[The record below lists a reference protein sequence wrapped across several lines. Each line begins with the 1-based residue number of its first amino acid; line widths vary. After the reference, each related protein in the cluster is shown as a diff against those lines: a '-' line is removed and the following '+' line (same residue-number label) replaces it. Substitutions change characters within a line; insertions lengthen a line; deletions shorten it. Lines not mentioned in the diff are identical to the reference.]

1 MSNFRAIATVTATL
15 QRALQAAIQSDVAGA
30 TVSTARPA
38 EGANTHLPT
47 SGVNIYLYQVSQ
59 NPHRS
64 NLDLPTRRSDG
75 DLVQRPQIALD
86 LHYLLSF
93 YGDDLTLEPQRLMG
107 STVAFL
113 HSQPLI
119 TRSQI
124 EAAVADASK
133 AFLAQSD
140 LANQPELVRFTPL
153 TMSLEELSR
162 LWSVLLQ
169 VQYVLSVAYKASV
182 VLVERQ
188 LTPQPALP
196 TRALNL
202 AAIPLRQPYI
212 QKVVASAG
220 DDVPILPGDS
230 IRVVGADL
238 QGQATEVQVDQAQV
252 NTTEL
257 SGDHITLNV
266 PASLSAGPHSVRVLQ
281 GVRFDP
287 ASTPRMALA
296 SNLGTF
302 VVHPAITQ
310 TAGQP
315 DITISNVQGTGTAL
329 RSAAVTVGVTP
340 AVGPDQI
347 ATLELLKLAQVAHTF
362 AAATPRTG
370 PVTQLAFSLSGV
382 TAGDYLFRLRVD
394 GAESA
399 LVLDANRVPI
409 GPKGT
414 IP

>member
-15 QRALQAAIQSDVAGA
+15 QRALQTAIQSDVAGA

-38 EGANTHLPT
+38 EGANTHLPS
-47 SGVNIYLYQVSQ
+47 SGVNVYLYQISQ

-107 STVAFL
+107 STLAFL

-133 AFLAQSD
+133 TFLAQSD
-140 LANQPELVRFTPL
+140 LASQPELVRFTPL

-196 TRALNL
+196 TRAFNL

-212 QKVVASAG
+212 QQIVANAG
-220 DDVPILPGDS
+220 AGIPILPGDA
-230 IRVVGADL
+230 ILILGVDL
-238 QGQATEVQVDQAQV
+238 QGLATQVQIDQAQV
-252 NTTEL
+252 NTTEIG
-257 SGDHITLNV
+257 GDHITLNV
-266 PASLSAGPHSVRVLQ
+266 PTSLSAGPHSVQVLQ

-287 ASTPRMALA
+287 ASTPRMALS

-302 VVHPAITQ
+302 VVQPAITQ

-315 DITISNVQGTGTAL
+315 DIMISNVQGTGTAP
-329 RSAAVTVGVTP
+329 RSATITIGVAP
-340 AVGPDQI
+340 AVGLDQI
-347 ATLELLKLAQVAHTF
+347 ATLELLKLQQVAYTF
-362 AAATPRTG
+362 AAAAPRTG
-370 PVTQLAFSLSGV
+370 PVTQLSFALSNLV
-382 TAGDYLFRLRVD
+382 AGDYLFRVRID

-399 LVLDANRVPI
+399 LQLDSNRAPI

-414 IP
+414 VP

>member
-30 TVSTARPA
+30 TVSTVRPA
-38 EGANTHLPT
+38 EGTNTHLPT

-64 NLDLPTRRSDG
+64 NLDLPTRRSEG
-75 DLVQRPQIALD
+75 TLIQQPQIALD
-86 LHYLLSF
+86 LHYLMSF
-93 YGDDLTLEPQRLMG
+93 YGDDLTLEPQRLLG

-124 EAAVADASK
+124 EAVVADVSK

-153 TMSLEELSR
+153 TISLEELSR

-182 VLVERQ
+182 VLVERN
-188 LTPQPALP
+188 LIPQPALP
-196 TRALNL
+196 TRTFNL

-212 QKVVASAG
+212 QQVIADAG
-220 DDVPILPGDS
+220 EGIPIAPGAA
-230 IRVVGADL
+230 IRIIGVDL
-238 QGQATEVQVDQAQV
+238 QGLATQVQIDSVPASTTEVSA
-252 NTTEL
+252 
-257 SGDHITLNV
+257 DHITLNV
-266 PASLSAGPHSVRVLQ
+266 PTSLNAGPHRVQVVQ
-281 GVRFDP
+281 GVQFDP

-296 SNLGTF
+296 SNPGVF

-315 DITISNVQGTGTAL
+315 DITISNVQGTGAAP
-329 RSAAVTVGVTP
+329 RSASVTVGVAP

-347 ATLELLKLAQVAHTF
+347 ATLELLKLQQVMFTF
-362 AAATPRTG
+362 AAAAPRTAA
-370 PVTQLAFSLSGV
+370 VTQLAFSLSGV
-382 TAGDYLFRLRVD
+382 SLGDYLFRVRVD
-394 GAESA
+394 GAESP
-399 LVLDANRVPI
+399 LQLDANRVPI
-409 GPKGT
+409 APIGT